1 MARAIDILA
10 GLGIG
15 IFVGVGASFA
25 LSPAPAI
32 ADAGYAAGTET
43 FISNKVAKGDLLVAH
58 TPVRVDR
65 NLLPEPVTVRQ
76 VQVLG
81 DKGASILLLDEQ
93 GRVVYRSEAVQPG
106 AANAGKSD
114 ADARKSDDLSS
125 MNRIDNAFRAT
136 ARNS

>member
-1 MARAIDILA
+1 MARTIDILA

-25 LSPAPAI
+25 LSPAPAV
-32 ADAGYAAGTET
+32 ANAGYAPGTET
-43 FISNKVAKGDLLVAH
+43 FISNKAAKGDLVVAA

-65 NLLPEPVTVRQ
+65 NLLPAPVTVRQ

-81 DKGASILLLDEQ
+81 DGDASILLLDEQ
-93 GRVVYRSEAVQPG
+93 GRVVYRSPASQRG
-106 AANAGKSD
+106 SAAAPK
-114 ADARKSDDLSS
+114 ADSLS

-136 ARNS
+136 GRNS

>member
-1 MARAIDILA
+1 MARTIDILA

-25 LSPAPAI
+25 LSPAPAV
-32 ADAGYAAGTET
+32 ANAGYAAGTET
-43 FISNKVAKGDLLVAH
+43 FISNKAAKGDLLVAE

-65 NLLPEPVTVRQ
+65 NLLPAPVTVRQ

-81 DKGASILLLDEQ
+81 DQGASILLLDEQ
-93 GRVVYRSEAVQPG
+93 GRVVYRSDTSQRG
-106 AANAGKSD
+106 ASGSGDTGSAAAPKPDS
-114 ADARKSDDLSS
+114 LS